1 MLNGLVSPNSSPS
14 IGEYRELD
22 LVFCWS
28 TSKYAPHN
36 PLSYILMKFGG
47 NYSSLPSIT
56 QLITI
61 HFFVL
66 FLLCFIHF
74 LLMPSWLALIDHLH
88 HALGLAFSFPY
99 HGHRLGLVSTLS
111 QHCPSRNL
119 TRPPSVI
126 PQKFAPKKVLKLVLN
141 SKQILKLF
149 CQKYVHEKISIKK
162 VYWSIFISKKC
173 SKTFYNYTKQFP
185 QILPKKLLR
194 YFTNNSLNIFY
205 PEKLLEKIFS
215 KYFRLKCFSQ
225 TYHTKNSPNSFF

>member
-1 MLNGLVSPNSSPS
+1 
-14 IGEYRELD
+14 
-22 LVFCWS
+22 
-28 TSKYAPHN
+28 
-36 PLSYILMKFGG
+36 
-47 NYSSLPSIT
+47 
-56 QLITI
+56 
-61 HFFVL
+61 
-66 FLLCFIHF
+66 
-74 LLMPSWLALIDHLH
+74 MPSWLALIDHLH

-99 HGHRLGLVSTLS
+99 HGHRLGLVSILS
-111 QHCPSRNL
+111 QPWPSRNH
-119 TRPPSVI
+119 TWPPSVI
-126 PQKFAPKKVLKLVLN
+126 PQKFTPKKVLKLVLN

-185 QILPKKLLR
+185 QILPKNLLR

>member
-1 MLNGLVSPNSSPS
+1 MVQFHQIQVHQLVNIESQTQF
-14 IGEYRELD
+14 
-22 LVFCWS
+22 FCWS

-99 HGHRLGLVSTLS
+99 HGLRLGLVSTLS

-141 SKQILKLF
+141 SKQVLKLF
-149 CQKYVHEKISIKK
+149 
-162 VYWSIFISKKC
+162 
-173 SKTFYNYTKQFP
+173 
-185 QILPKKLLR
+185 
-194 YFTNNSLNIFY
+194 
-205 PEKLLEKIFS
+205 
-215 KYFRLKCFSQ
+215 
-225 TYHTKNSPNSFF
+225 FFKSMCMRRFQ